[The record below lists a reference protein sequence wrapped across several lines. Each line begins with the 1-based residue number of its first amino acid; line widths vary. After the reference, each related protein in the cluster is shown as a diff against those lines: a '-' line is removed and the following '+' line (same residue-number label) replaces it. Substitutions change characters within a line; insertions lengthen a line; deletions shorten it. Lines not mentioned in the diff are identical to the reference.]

1 MKRFLTFLAVAASAV
16 LAATSCQDN
25 TTPDVAGPSIS
36 WSSNPDFDT
45 VTIDDELDANLTV
58 TAPAGIKSLVAV
70 VESDSELFMG
80 TLESIFGTSSLDFIN
95 DAKVITAL
103 AAVAPDL
110 PAGDA
115 LKDQKEVNFNIT
127 DLVKLISRFAG
138 TEEENH
144 TFTVNVTDNNGKS
157 TSVTCIFRTVPAA
170 EEDPDDEVTETA
182 IAWPGNEDF
191 APMEISETMNASL
204 KVSAVGGIKS
214 FVAEAPESLSQI
226 LAMVQLSTTMDF
238 INDQS
243 LITLLAGVAPDMPTG
258 DKLSGKTSV
267 DFDMAPLL
275 KMLSALPLLQAGEYE
290 FVLTVTDSND
300 EEVSATCTFIKA

>member
-1 MKRFLTFLAVAASAV
+1 M
-16 LAATSCQDN
+16 
-25 TTPDVAGPSIS
+25 
-36 WSSNPDFDT
+36 
-45 VTIDDELDANLTV
+45 
-58 TAPAGIKSLVAV
+58 IK
-70 VESDSELFMG
+70 
-80 TLESIFGTSSLDFIN
+80 
-95 DAKVITAL
+95 AL

-144 TFTVNVTDNNGKS
+144 KFTVNVTDNNGKS

-191 APMEISETMNASL
+191 APVEISSDMNATL
-204 KVSAVGGIKS
+204 KVTAVGGIKS
-214 FVAEAPESLSQI
+214 FVVKAPESLSTI
-226 LAMVQLSTTMDF
+226 LG
-238 INDQS
+238 
-243 LITLLAGVAPDMPTG
+243 LAGLSVEMDLINNEKVIAALAKIAPDMPTG
-258 DKLSGKTSV
+258 ENLKGKTSL
-267 DFDMAPLL
+267 DLNISSLL
-275 KMLSALPLLQAGEYE
+275 NTMGVMLLAGEYE

>member
-1 MKRFLTFLAVAASAV
+1 
-16 LAATSCQDN
+16 
-25 TTPDVAGPSIS
+25 
-36 WSSNPDFDT
+36 
-45 VTIDDELDANLTV
+45 
-58 TAPAGIKSLVAV
+58 
-70 VESDSELFMG
+70 
-80 TLESIFGTSSLDFIN
+80 
-95 DAKVITAL
+95 
-103 AAVAPDL
+103 
-110 PAGDA
+110 
-115 LKDQKEVNFNIT
+115 
-127 DLVKLISRFAG
+127 
-138 TEEENH
+138 
-144 TFTVNVTDNNGKS
+144 
-157 TSVTCIFRTVPAA
+157 
-170 EEDPDDEVTETA
+170 
-182 IAWPGNEDF
+182 
-191 APMEISETMNASL
+191 MNASL

>member
-36 WSSNPDFDT
+36 WSSNPDFEPQDIT
-45 VTIDDELDANLTV
+45 DDMDVRISVA
-58 TAPAGIKSLVAV
+58 APAGISSFV
-70 VESDSELFMG
+70 VTVDSDV
-80 TLESIFGTSSLDFIN
+80 LEGLLQTNTIDFIN
-95 DAKVITAL
+95 PSGMTVGAVVSEILGEGVSVQGAKELNLDLSAL
-103 AAVAPDL
+103 VPLILNA
-110 PAGDA
+110 
-115 LKDQKEVNFNIT
+115 T
-127 DLVKLISRFAG
+127 D
-138 TEEENH
+138 EESEH
-144 TFTVNVTDNNGKS
+144 IFRLDVTDANGKS
-157 TSVTCIFRTVPAA
+157 ATATCTFHRTADTP
-170 EEDPDDEVTETA
+170 ENPDEPGEDVTETA

>member
-95 DAKVITAL
+95 DAKVIKAL

-144 TFTVNVTDNNGKS
+144 KFTVNVTDNNGKS

-191 APMEISETMNASL
+191 APVEISSDMNATL
-204 KVSAVGGIKS
+204 KVTAVGGIKS
-214 FVAEAPESLSQI
+214 FVVKAPESLSTI
-226 LAMVQLSTTMDF
+226 LG
-238 INDQS
+238 
-243 LITLLAGVAPDMPTG
+243 LAGLSVEMDLINNEKVIAALAKIAPDMPTG
-258 DKLSGKTSV
+258 ENLKGKTSL
-267 DFDMAPLL
+267 DLNISSLL
-275 KMLSALPLLQAGEYE
+275 NTMGVMLLAGEYE

-300 EEVSATCTFIKA
+300 EEVSAICTFIKA

>member
-103 AAVAPDL
+103 ANIAPDL

-127 DLVKLISRFAG
+127 DLVKLISGFAG

-144 TFTVNVTDNNGKS
+144 KFTVNVTDNNGKS

-191 APMEISETMNASL
+191 APVEISSDMNATL
-204 KVSAVGGIKS
+204 KVTAVGGIKA
-214 FVAEAPESLSQI
+214 FVVKVPESLSALFGLTTEMDLI
-226 LAMVQLSTTMDF
+226 NNEKVIEALAK
-238 INDQS
+238 I
-243 LITLLAGVAPDMPTG
+243 APDMPTG
-258 DKLSGKTSV
+258 ENLKGKTSL
-267 DFDMAPLL
+267 DLNISSLL
-275 KMLSALPLLQAGEYE
+275 NTMGMFLQAGEYE